1 MVGQYINVHF
11 TPSSLSLF
19 SHSRYL
25 KKYTTLH
32 CYVKN
37 LPQYA
42 YLDVSFHMMS
52 QSSLENTTFYDFSL
66 PARTGKNGYICCI
79 GTDSLFPQVV
89 VAFERGWHINASL
102 PVTRRFPSDKS
113 VNARVYRRQLHSH
126 DSIVPIVSLVSG
138 LLLIPYLLSSI
149 STNSGQMF
157 GLFNFNHIYLIFL
170 SNMIVSQG
178 NKISCVSQQF
188 FFPGEKGERKREGRG
203 GKLEKIRK
211 NWNFFSVNKI

>member
-1 MVGQYINVHF
+1 MFISRHHR
-11 TPSSLSLF
+11 SLY

-25 KKYTTLH
+25 KKYTTLR
-32 CYVKN
+32 VTKN

-52 QSSLENTTFYDFSL
+52 LSSLENTTFYDFSL
-66 PARTGKNGYICCI
+66 SARTGKNGYICCI

-113 VNARVYRRQLHSH
+113 VNARVYRRQLHSR
-126 DSIVPIVSLVSG
+126 DSIVPIVSPVSG
-138 LLLIPYLLSSI
+138 LLLIPYLLSFI

-157 GLFNFNHIYLIFL
+157 GLFNFNHIYLIFRYFL
-170 SNMIVSQG
+170 RNMIVSQG
-178 NKISCVSQQF
+178 NKICAFRVQF
-188 FFPGEKGERKREGRG
+188 FFRKREKKGRG
-203 GKLEKIRK
+203 G
-211 NWNFFSVNKI
+211 NQNFFLLIKYEKRIIKMASFQL

>member
-52 QSSLENTTFYDFSL
+52 LSSLENTTFYDFSL

-203 GKLEKIRK
+203 GEKNQEKLE
-211 NWNFFSVNKI
+211 FFFC

>member
-52 QSSLENTTFYDFSL
+52 LSSLENTTFYDFSL

-79 GTDSLFPQVV
+79 ETDSLFPQVV

-113 VNARVYRRQLHSH
+113 VNARVYRRQLHSR

-203 GKLEKIRK
+203 GEKNQEKLE
-211 NWNFFSVNKI
+211 FFFC

>member
-79 GTDSLFPQVV
+79 ETDSLFPQVV

-203 GKLEKIRK
+203 GEKNQEKLE
-211 NWNFFSVNKI
+211 FFFC